1 MVRFD
6 ALPDRP
12 LAGAVT
18 EIAAAADQMTGTYRV
33 EVAVSGAAG
42 LASGLVGQVEIR
54 PRAARP
60 VALVPVEAVL
70 EADGSHAIVFALSAG
85 GRRAVRR
92 AVPRSIYVGAR
103 VVVGGG

>member
-70 EADGSHAIVFALSAG
+70 EADRPPPIVFPLSADGRRAGRRAGTISLPVG
-85 GRRAVRR
+85 GRR
-92 AVPRSIYVGAR
+92 PL
-103 VVVGGG
+103 VGG

>member
-54 PRAARP
+54 PRAVRP
-60 VALVPVEAVL
+60 VALVPVEAVP
-70 EADGSHAIVFALSAG
+70 EADGSHAIVFALSAD
-85 GRRAVRR
+85 
-92 AVPRSIYVGAR
+92 GAR
-103 VVVGGG
+103 PERWAGPIRFLVRER